1 MNPEKAA
8 PCELLS
14 WDTEFFGNR
23 IARVRGDTLDDAAA
37 SRIDDWCAA
46 NRIEALYFLGR
57 ADVPQTIQAAERH
70 GFGLVDVRVT
80 YRLSSVELPKIQP
93 RSAAVAIRTAGP
105 DDIPALREIARGAHR
120 DSRFFND
127 PHFPREKAG
136 QLYETWIDLECS
148 GRADQVLVVANETGH
163 AVGYLSCHLEKA
175 GSAGSIG
182 LLGVHQDFQGRGAGS
197 ELVFAA
203 LRWFLA
209 QGMQQVSVVT
219 QAHNI
224 KAQRLYQRY
233 GFLTENVQL
242 WYHKWY
248 SPDATGKP
256 PGRGKESV

>member
-14 WDTEFFGNR
+14 WDTDFFGHR
-23 IARVRGDTLDDAAA
+23 IARVRGDTLDDTAA
-37 SRIDDWCAA
+37 STIHEWCAA

-57 ADVPQTIQAAERH
+57 VDVPESTQAAERH
-70 GFGLVDVRVT
+70 GFGLVDVRVS
-80 YRLSSVELPKIQP
+80 YGISPVELAKIQP
-93 RSAAVAIRTAGP
+93 RSAAVAIRTAAP
-105 DDIPALREIARGAHR
+105 DDIPALREIARGTHR

-127 PHFPREKAG
+127 PHIPQEKAG

-148 GRADQVLVVANETGH
+148 GRADQVLVAANATGH

-175 GSAGSIG
+175 RSAGSIG

-219 QAHNI
+219 QANNI
-224 KAQRLYQRY
+224 KAQRLYQRC
-233 GFLTENVQL
+233 GFLIENVQL

-248 SPDATGKP
+248 SADASGKAP
-256 PGRGKESV
+256 HREKKSQ